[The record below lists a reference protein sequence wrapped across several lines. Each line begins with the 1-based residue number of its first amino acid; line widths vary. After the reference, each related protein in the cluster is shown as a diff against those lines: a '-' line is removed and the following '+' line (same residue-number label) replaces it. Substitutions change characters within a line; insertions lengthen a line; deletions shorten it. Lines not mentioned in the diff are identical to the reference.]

1 MKASPPTPAPSGTP
15 YPGLSALAN
24 TFTGNTVSTMAESGL
39 GQWASTAPPGDQEDL
54 NVFAHNSLAS
64 MPVGLQT
71 ESSGHVMNTQSYKN
85 TMGAGV
91 TEAST
96 MQ

>member
-1 MKASPPTPAPSGTP
+1 MTGSTSIETRLPPS
-15 YPGLSALAN
+15 L
-24 TFTGNTVSTMAESGL
+24 
-39 GQWASTAPPGDQEDL
+39 WASTAPPGDQEDL
-54 NVFAHNSLAS
+54 NVFAHNSLSS

-71 ESSGHVMNTQSYKN
+71 ESNGHVMNTQSYKN

-91 TEAST
+91 TAAST